1 MSIVFRFA
9 LVITLASLALLP
21 ARSEAQEAA
30 AGAKKKI
37 VFLAGRKS
45 HAFGDHEHYA
55 GCALLAK
62 RLNEVPGVEAVVVK
76 DGWPKDEAVLDGAAA
91 VVMFS
96 DGGGGHFAINKMR
109 QLNELHGKGVGIGAI
124 HYAVEVPRGR
134 PGENWLK
141 WMGGFFETNWSVN
154 PHWRAHFTDLP
165 DHPVANGVKPF
176 STQDEWYYNMRF
188 RENMQGVTPILSAVP
203 PDETR
208 TKPIGPHSGNP
219 EVRKGV
225 GKNQKEHVFWV
236 SENANGSRGFGTTGA
251 HFHWNWAQDDWRKAV
266 LNACLWVAKV
276 EVPEN
281 GVESKRPTL
290 DELLENQDDP
300 VPANFDR
307 EKKAK
312 EIEELN
318 KPAEAKAAE
327 AQPVGK

>member
-1 MSIVFRFA
+1 MSIA
-9 LVITLASLALLP
+9 LRTALLVALSLLVLLP
-21 ARSEAQEAA
+21 VRSGAQD
-30 AGAKKKI
+30 AGAGEKKKI
-37 VFLAGRKS
+37 VFLAGRRS

-55 GCALLAK
+55 GCVLLAK

-76 DGWPKDEAVLDGAAA
+76 DGWPKDESVLEGADA

-96 DGGGGHFAINKMR
+96 DGGGGHFAITKMK
-109 QLNELHGKGVGIGAI
+109 QLNELHEKGAGIGAI

-134 PGENWLK
+134 PGEHWLK
-141 WMGGFFETNWSVN
+141 WMGGYFEVNWSVN
-154 PHWRAHFTDLP
+154 PHWQAVFTEFP
-165 DHPVANGVKPF
+165 KHPVANGVEPF
-176 STQDEWYYNMRF
+176 TTRDEWYYNMRF
-188 RENMQGVTPILSAVP
+188 REDMQGVTPILSAVP

-208 TKPIGPHSGNP
+208 TRPIGPHSGNP

-225 GKNQKEHVFWV
+225 GKNQKEHLLWV

-251 HFHWNWAQDDWRKAV
+251 HFHWNWAQDDYRKAV
-266 LNACLWVAKV
+266 LNACLWIAKV

-281 GVESKRPTL
+281 GVESKRPTM

-300 VPANFDR
+300 VPANFDK

-318 KPAEAKAAE
+318 KPRE
-327 AQPVGK
+327 AQAAGK